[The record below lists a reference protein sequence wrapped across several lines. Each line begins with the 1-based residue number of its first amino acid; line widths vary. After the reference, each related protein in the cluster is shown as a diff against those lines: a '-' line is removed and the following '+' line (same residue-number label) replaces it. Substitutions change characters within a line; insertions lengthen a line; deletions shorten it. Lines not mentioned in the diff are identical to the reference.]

1 MERLHEGL
9 QGTFKRAL
17 TIRGDDL
24 PDPPPDP
31 ALPRLPAIAFILIA
45 VACAGLACSSEATS
59 ATTGDAWGVRVL
71 GTGAE
76 RSIESL
82 SDINAGKPAN
92 TRLQPTH
99 VVATRERA
107 GASVQLLADTAT
119 ARVLQAPGAAFGPE
133 LDKAVEW
140 LQRLRPHDQ
149 PPARIVLTLVDD
161 EHHRRSNRSHP
172 TRESVIVDLVMALPA
187 ADAAAPSHA
196 VGKALAVA
204 LHETSH
210 AYASLAPAGT
220 VPSRRDDEYRASL
233 VESCYL
239 VDTLRTDDT
248 LQLAPRPAADAGE
261 YFVTAQSRDAA
272 RDVVAELA
280 RAAGSRQ
287 VRGNDNVAMLGLD
300 LACAVRLAQR

>member
-1 MERLHEGL
+1 M
-9 QGTFKRAL
+9 
-17 TIRGDDL
+17 
-24 PDPPPDP
+24 
-31 ALPRLPAIAFILIA
+31 PRLPAIAFILIA

-71 GTGAE
+71 GGGAQ

-82 SDINAGKPAN
+82 SEINAGKPARAQPPA
-92 TRLQPTH
+92 TR
-99 VVATRERA
+99 VVATRARD
-107 GASVQLLADTAT
+107 GSGVQLLADAAS
-119 ARVLQAPGAAFGPE
+119 ARVLQAQAAAFGPE

-140 LQRLRPHDQ
+140 LQRLRPRGK
-149 PPARIVLTLVDD
+149 PPARIVLTLVEDSHELRTRRNHPGAD
-161 EHHRRSNRSHP
+161 EL
-172 TRESVIVDLVMALPA
+172 VVDLVMALPA
-187 ADAAAPSHA
+187 GGAVAPSTA

-210 AYASLAPAGT
+210 AYAALLPPGKA
-220 VPSRRDDEYRASL
+220 PSRRDDEYRASL

-239 VDTLRTDDT
+239 VDTLRTGDT
-248 LQLAPRPAADAGE
+248 LQLAPRSPAAAGE

-272 RDVVAELA
+272 HDVVVELI
-280 RAAGSRQ
+280 RAAGGQQ